1 MGHPRKS
8 MVQKVM
14 HELQA
19 MDLARHAMLVS
30 LQLSMPILI
39 LSLVIGVVVSLFQ
52 AVTQIQEQT
61 LTFVPKIIAL
71 VLALTVLG
79 PWMLHTIVGFT
90 AGLFGSLP
98 TVIH

>member
-1 MGHPRKS
+1 
-8 MVQKVM
+8 M

-19 MDLARHAMLVS
+19 MDLARRSMMVA
-30 LQLSMPILI
+30 LQLSLPILV
-39 LSLVIGVVVSLFQ
+39 LSLVVGVVVSLFQ

-61 LTFVPKIIAL
+61 LTFVPKIIVL

-90 AGLFGSLP
+90 AGLIGSLP
-98 TVIH
+98 TVIR

>member
-1 MGHPRKS
+1 
-8 MVQKVM
+8 M

-19 MDLARHAMLVS
+19 MDLARRSMMIA
-30 LQLSMPILI
+30 LQLSMPILV
-39 LSLVIGVVVSLFQ
+39 LSLVVGVIVSLFQ

-61 LTFVPKIIAL
+61 LTFVPKIIVL

-90 AGLFGSLP
+90 AGLFDSLP
-98 TVIH
+98 TVIQ

>member
-1 MGHPRKS
+1 
-8 MVQKVM
+8 M

-19 MDLARHAMLVS
+19 MDLARRSMMIA
-30 LQLSMPILI
+30 LQLSMPILV

-90 AGLFGSLP
+90 AGLFAGLP
-98 TVIH
+98 TVIQ

>member
-1 MGHPRKS
+1 
-8 MVQKVM
+8 M

-19 MDLARHAMLVS
+19 MDLARRSMMVA
-30 LQLSMPILI
+30 LQLSLPILV
-39 LSLVIGVVVSLFQ
+39 LSLVVGVIVSLFQ

-61 LTFVPKIIAL
+61 LTFVPKIIVL

-90 AGLFGSLP
+90 AGLFDSLP
-98 TVIH
+98 TVIQ

>member
-1 MGHPRKS
+1 M
-8 MVQKVM
+8 Q
-14 HELQA
+14 ELQA
-19 MDLARHAMLVS
+19 MDLARHAMLIS
-30 LQLSMPILI
+30 LQMSMPILI
-39 LSLVIGVVVSLFQ
+39 LSLVIGVIVSLFQ

-61 LTFVPKIIAL
+61 LTFVPKIMAL
-71 VLALTVLG
+71 VVALTVLG

>member
-1 MGHPRKS
+1 
-8 MVQKVM
+8 M

-19 MDLARHAMLVS
+19 MDLARRSMMIA
-30 LQLSMPILI
+30 LQLSMPILV
-39 LSLVIGVVVSLFQ
+39 LSLTIGVIVSLFQ

-61 LTFVPKIIAL
+61 LTFVPKIIVL

-90 AGLFGSLP
+90 AGLFNSLP
-98 TVIH
+98 SVIQ